1 MVLSHAKHGRTY
13 YEITSTT
20 YKRWLTR
27 QHNKFDAWWN
37 SNQTSSKHADSS
49 SSLKPPFDYIV
60 DRVKREHPG
69 KFKNNLEAR
78 IYTRKHDPVGRRYE
92 RLRKQG
98 VEPARMY
105 SILKLGP
112 HSKHSKA
119 STGSRGG

>member
-1 MVLSHAKHGRTY
+1 MPFYEAKRGRTY
-13 YEITSTT
+13 EEITSTT
-20 YKRWLTR
+20 YERWLTR
-27 QHNKFDAWWN
+27 QHNKFDSWWN
-37 SNQTSSKHADSS
+37 SNQSSNSHAGTSSR
-49 SSLKPPFDYIV
+49 LKPPFDYIV

-78 IYTRKHDPVGRRYE
+78 VYARKHDPVGRRYE

-112 HSKHSKA
+112 HSRA
-119 STGSRGG
+119 STGRNGH

>member
-1 MVLSHAKHGRTY
+1 MPFYEAKRGRTY
-13 YEITSTT
+13 EEITSTT
-20 YKRWLTR
+20 YERWLTR
-27 QHNKFDAWWN
+27 QHNKFDSWWN
-37 SNQTSSKHADSS
+37 SNQSSDSHADTSSR
-49 SSLKPPFDYIV
+49 LKPPFDYIV

-78 IYTRKHDPVGRRYE
+78 VYARKHDPVGRRYE

-112 HSKHSKA
+112 HSRA
-119 STGSRGG
+119 STGRNGH